1 MDWKQTIIEWR
12 KLSAQERRQRH
23 LRAIPRGVT
32 TSMAMERQPV
42 SEQFVRER
50 LQRRLQWPAAPALHT
65 NCGEESSSNLSRHPD
80 EPGFGGDDHALP
92 QSCGTQ

>member
-1 MDWKQTIIEWR
+1 MSDSDMAAGYAGPSTRYSQPFSSVSMRPSMDWKRTTIEWR

-50 LQRRLQWPAAPALHT
+50 L
-65 NCGEESSSNLSRHPD
+65 
-80 EPGFGGDDHALP
+80 
-92 QSCGTQ
+92 